1 MGCAYTLRFCDRGNV
16 QLRSFFPMLHD
27 RTRFEV
33 PRLIRP
39 TKRLRHRPMIEV
51 EQAQYLILRH
61 PLRVIVRDD
70 PLEPGA
76 VGNWTEHMTE
86 RRR

>member
-1 MGCAYTLRFCDRGNV
+1 
-16 QLRSFFPMLHD
+16 
-27 RTRFEV
+27 
-33 PRLIRP
+33 
-39 TKRLRHRPMIEV
+39 MIEV